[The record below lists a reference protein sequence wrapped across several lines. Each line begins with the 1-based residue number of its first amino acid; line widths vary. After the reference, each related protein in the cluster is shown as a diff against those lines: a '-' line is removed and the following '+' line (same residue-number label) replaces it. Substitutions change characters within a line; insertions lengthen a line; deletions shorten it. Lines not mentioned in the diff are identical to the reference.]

1 MQAHVG
7 DRIVIG
13 GHRNGQVDRDCV
25 VLQVHGDGCT
35 PPYVVQWGDTGH
47 EGLFFPGSDAHV
59 VSPPGPKGTHSSK
72 P

>member
-1 MQAHVG
+1 
-7 DRIVIG
+7 
-13 GHRNGQVDRDCV
+13 
-25 VLQVHGDGCT
+25 
-35 PPYVVQWGDTGH
+35 VVQWGDTGH